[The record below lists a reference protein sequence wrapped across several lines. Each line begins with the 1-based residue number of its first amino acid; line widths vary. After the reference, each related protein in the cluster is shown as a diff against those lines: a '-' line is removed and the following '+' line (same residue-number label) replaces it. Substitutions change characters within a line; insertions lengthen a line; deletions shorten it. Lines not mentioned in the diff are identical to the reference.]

1 MRQHSK
7 ARISDELTNKVIS
20 EIGDIMGHYGKFK
33 KGDVKY
39 YNKLSDDNYSAVRH
53 CYSDWQSAGFG
64 GSSYIRF
71 KISIYRSYFGKD
83 LVQYMAEHKHSRDSQ
98 LYTKWCKNFQLVI
111 RDADILRIFKEHFGE
126 PFGMSINT
134 MALVEIK

>member
-20 EIGDIMGHYGKFK
+20 EISDIMGYYGKFK

-53 CYSDWQSAGFG
+53 CYSDWQSGGFC

-71 KISIYRSYFGKD
+71 KISIYRSYWGND
-83 LVQYMAEHKHSRDSQ
+83 VVQYIGEHKESRGSQ
-98 LYTKWCKNFQLVI
+98 LYSKWCENFELII
-111 RDADILRIFKEHFGE
+111 RNDDTISKFKEHFG
-126 PFGMSINT
+126 INIDSVT
-134 MALVEIK
+134 LVEIK